1 MTERIIDLV
10 PLLDGDR
17 DLLVL
22 ERLFGRPIERG
33 SANCQCAG
41 NLAFAVGAI
50 GRCQLGRQFYLL
62 GSA

>member
-33 SANCQCAG
+33 SANFQCAG

-50 GRCQLGRQFYLL
+50 GPTELMGQFHLLGRF
-62 GSA
+62 